1 MSASLGL
8 YFSDNRTAIVLVFI
22 FSLVYVYLVFFKDIL
37 NTKILLLFVASIF
50 TGLIIFLFSRTSYE
64 FVSYSIISQSTIFQ
78 YDSVYSSY
86 LRLLNSGLDTDSLF
100 SGVFGF
106 FSTIAYFLN
115 RSEMW
120 GLFFA
125 RYNPTFMELMFG
137 SGPMNFGQLYGEVII
152 NNPESLLLP
161 HSSLLSLILFIGI
174 LPVIL
179 LIIWFG
185 FVLIFNNKNYEF
197 VLISL
202 YMIINTLKND
212 SINYLAVFI
221 FYSLLYLLFKNKS
234 KKSIFR

>member
-1 MSASLGL
+1 M
-8 YFSDNRTAIVLVFI
+8 
-22 FSLVYVYLVFFKDIL
+22 
-37 NTKILLLFVASIF
+37 LLFSAASIF
-50 TGLIIFLFSRTSYE
+50 IGLIIFLFSRTSYE
-64 FVSYSIISQSTIFQ
+64 FVSYSIISQSSVFQ
-78 YDSVYSSY
+78 YDSVFSSY
-86 LRLLNSGLDTDSLF
+86 LRLLNSGLDTDSVF

-125 RYNPTFMELMFG
+125 RYNPTFMELLFG

-152 NNPESLLLP
+152 NNPESFLLP

-179 LIIWFG
+179 LTIWIG
-185 FVLIFNNKNYEF
+185 SVLILNKKNYEF
-197 VLISL
+197 VLISF
-202 YMIINTLKND
+202 YIIINTFKND
-212 SINYLAVFI
+212 SINYLVVFI
-221 FYSLLYLLFKNKS
+221 FYSLIYLLFKNKS